1 MKTKEI
7 DKDNFYSAVGNL
19 LTKTARQLRLDI
31 PALKRATGL
40 QYTTIK
46 RMMQGEGFMFHHVVP
61 IVDVLG
67 LDLEAVVNHAV
78 NYEGTNEKESIDDL
92 I

>member
-1 MKTKEI
+1 MDI
-7 DKDNFYSAVGNL
+7 DKNNFYSAVGNL

-31 PALKRATGL
+31 PAIKRATGL

-46 RMMQGEGFMFHHVVP
+46 RMLQGEGFMFHQIIPVA
-61 IVDVLG
+61 DVLG
-67 LDLEAVVNHAV
+67 LEIAAIANYAA

>member
-1 MKTKEI
+1 MDI
-7 DKDNFYSAVGNL
+7 DKNNFYSAVGNL

-31 PALKRATGL
+31 PAIKRATGL

-46 RMMQGEGFMFHHVVP
+46 RMMQGEGFMFHQIIPVA
-61 IVDVLG
+61 DVLG
-67 LDLEAVVNHAV
+67 LEIAAIAHYAA
-78 NYEGTNEKESIDDL
+78 NYEGSNEKESIDDL

>member
-1 MKTKEI
+1 MEI
-7 DKDNFYSAVGNL
+7 DKDKFYSAVGKL

-31 PALKRATGL
+31 PAIKRATGL

-46 RMMQGEGFMFHHVVP
+46 RMMQGEGFMFHQIVP
-61 IVDVLG
+61 VIDVLG
-67 LDLEAVVNHAV
+67 LEVEAVVRYAV

>member
-1 MKTKEI
+1 MEI
-7 DKDNFYSAVGNL
+7 DKNNFYSAVGNL

-31 PALKRATGL
+31 PTIKRATGL

-46 RMMQGEGFMFHHVVP
+46 RMMEGEGFMFHHIVP
-61 IVDVLG
+61 VAEVLG
-67 LDLEAVVNHAV
+67 LELESIVRHAV

>member
-1 MKTKEI
+1 MEI
-7 DKDNFYSAVGNL
+7 DKNNFYSAVGNL

-31 PALKRATGL
+31 PAIKRATGL

-46 RMMQGEGFMFHHVVP
+46 RMMEGEGFMFHHVVP
-61 IVDVLG
+61 VAEVLG
-67 LDLEAVVNHAV
+67 LELQSIVRYAVT
-78 NYEGTNEKESIDDL
+78 YEGTNEKESIDDL